1 MIRIAIT
8 GPESCGKTTL
18 AMDLSK
24 HLNATYAAEY
34 AREYLETREGRYS
47 FSDLDNILL
56 GQLNLWKMN
65 GDILVADT
73 ELTVIKIWADDKF
86 GSSSSLIDQHYK
98 SQHFDHYFLCSP
110 DIPWQPDPL
119 REDPNRRITLFEC
132 YEKELRALN
141 RQYTIL
147 QGSKEERIKKSIEK
161 LQKLKLI

>member
-24 HLNATYAAEY
+24 LLNATYAAEY
-34 AREYLETREGRYS
+34 AREYLEKREGIYS
-47 FSDLDNILL
+47 FSDLDNVVL
-56 GQLNLWKMN
+56 GQLNLWETN
-65 GDILVADT
+65 VDILVADT
-73 ELTVIKIWADDKF
+73 ELTVIKIWSEDKF
-86 GSSSSLIDQHYK
+86 GHSSSLIDQHYR

-110 DIPWQPDPL
+110 DIPWEPDPL
-119 REDPNRRITLFEC
+119 REDPNRRIILFEC

-147 QGSKEERIKKSIEK
+147 QGSKEERIKKSIEQ

>member
-24 HLNATYAAEY
+24 QLNATYAAEY
-34 AREYLETREGRYS
+34 AREYLEKREGMYS

-56 GQLNLWKMN
+56 GQLNLWKTY

-119 REDPNRRITLFEC
+119 REDPNRRIMLFEC